1 MTAQETAI
9 LIGAL
14 VGLFTAFQAWLA
26 AQTVTLKDASKE
38 HSAQLNGLMAPRIQV
53 GAETAIALDH
63 QARSEPPTLDST
75 VTQTT
80 LRNTTSKPFSSPRG

>member
-26 AQTVTLKDASKE
+26 AQTVALKDASKE
-38 HSAQLNGLMAPRIQV
+38 HSAQLNGLMAPRIQA

-63 QARSEPPTLDST
+63 SIRSEAPSP
-75 VTQTT
+75 VTAVTESSM
-80 LRNTTSKPFSSPRG
+80 RNVTHKPFSSPRG